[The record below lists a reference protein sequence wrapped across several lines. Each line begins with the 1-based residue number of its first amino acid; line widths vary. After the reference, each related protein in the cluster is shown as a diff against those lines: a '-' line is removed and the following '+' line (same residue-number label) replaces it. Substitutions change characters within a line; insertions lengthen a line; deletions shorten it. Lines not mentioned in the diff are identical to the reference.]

1 MAARAPALVFLH
13 ISKTAGTTLRRIAWR
28 QYAPYEVFPLDDAF
42 FPSEEAFRRLRTDL
56 TPRHRLFYGHM
67 AYGLGE
73 HLPMPWAYATFL
85 RDPVAR
91 VVSAY
96 RYAGGLPGHPNY
108 RAIRE
113 GLSLGDY
120 VRSGLVPQLDNG
132 MTRALSGRWYME
144 FGAVTEELLD
154 LALEHLDGL
163 RVVGVTSRF
172 DESLLLLAERFGWRR
187 PLWYVRRNVSK
198 GQLPVPADALEA
210 IEEATRFDAI
220 LFRRA
225 TERLDA
231 DVRAGGEAFAGR
243 LRRFRMANR
252 ALGLPTQAAY
262 RVRAAGLPKPRRRP

>member
-1 MAARAPALVFLH
+1 MEERAPALVFLH
-13 ISKTAGTTLRRIAWR
+13 ISKTAGTTLRRIAQR
-28 QYAPYEVFPLDDAF
+28 QYARSEVFPLDGAF

-56 TPRHRLFYGHM
+56 TPRHRLFFGHM

-73 HLPMPWAYATFL
+73 HLPMPSGYATFL
-85 RDPVAR
+85 RDPVDR

-96 RYAGGLPGHPNY
+96 RYAAGLPEHPGH
-108 RAIRE
+108 REIRE
-113 GLSLGDY
+113 GLSLRDY
-120 VRSGLVPQLDNG
+120 VQSGRVRQLDNG

-144 FGAVTEELLD
+144 FGTVTEELLD

-163 RVVGVTSRF
+163 RMVGVTSRF
-172 DESLLLLAERFGWRR
+172 DEGLLLLAERFGWRR
-187 PLWYVRRNVSK
+187 PLWYVRRNVSR
-198 GQLPVPADALEA
+198 GELAVPADAAEA

-220 LFRRA
+220 LYRRA
-225 TERLDA
+225 TERLDT

-243 LRRFRMANR
+243 LRRFRMSNR